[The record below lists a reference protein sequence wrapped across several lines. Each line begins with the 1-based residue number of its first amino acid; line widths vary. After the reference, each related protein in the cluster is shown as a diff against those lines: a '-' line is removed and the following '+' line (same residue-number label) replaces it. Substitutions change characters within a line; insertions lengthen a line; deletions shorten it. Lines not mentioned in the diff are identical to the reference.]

1 MRKLIVNLTLLLIV
15 TGYDS
20 VGIARS
26 VTNFDEA
33 KSAGNFNAF
42 QDDRLLAATVE
53 TVKYSTAGGTIG
65 TVHGLSYRS
74 GSGYVLGAVTGSV
87 LKACA
92 GVRQGVKDQEA
103 GARQRLEGI
112 VVHYRLSGVPHW
124 KTIITISCNLLHGS
138 VCKKCL
144 SF

>member
-74 GSGYVLGAVTGSV
+74 GSGYVVGAVTGSV
-87 LKACA
+87 
-92 GVRQGVKDQEA
+92 
-103 GARQRLEGI
+103 
-112 VVHYRLSGVPHW
+112 
-124 KTIITISCNLLHGS
+124 
-138 VCKKCL
+138 
-144 SF
+144 